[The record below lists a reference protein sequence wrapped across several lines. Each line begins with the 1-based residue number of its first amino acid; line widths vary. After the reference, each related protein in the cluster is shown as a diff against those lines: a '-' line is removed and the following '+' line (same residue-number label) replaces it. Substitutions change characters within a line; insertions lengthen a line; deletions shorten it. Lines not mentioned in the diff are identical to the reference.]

1 MGSEYGT
8 IIQTESHEKLFYKAI
23 KNYILSMSSK
33 ITCAEDPEEEFD
45 VSLKGGDHVPTLN
58 FALNGVHL
66 FKMYR
71 PAALESD
78 GSEIAV
84 NTVNFEL
91 DAVAEVPHQ
100 ILAINFV
107 PSAMGWTDVK
117 DVKWTQST
125 VASRGIWFTYIA
137 NDNFLYIWF
146 GCYNQSLRQ
155 EGNINGGYVCCL
167 SNNILYLAFTGYG
180 AAGSKQGMFNL
191 SGLTFYD
198 GATPGKVGTF
208 LSRFTYAAPPGSIDY
223 IKSSIYMSSNEKV
236 FENRAIYDSTT
247 VTIGDTV
254 SLKDGS
260 YVAIGTHQLVKVS

>member
-1 MGSEYGT
+1 MGSAYGT

-23 KNYILSMSSK
+23 KNYILSMNSK

-45 VSLKGGDHVPTLN
+45 VSIKGGDHVPTLN
-58 FALNGVHL
+58 FSLNGVHL

-71 PAALESD
+71 PAALESN

-100 ILAINFV
+100 ILAINFR
-107 PSAMGWTDVK
+107 PSVTGQTRVQSNTDP
-117 DVKWTQST
+117 
-125 VASRGIWFTYIA
+125 RGIWISYIA
-137 NDNFLYIWF
+137 NDNFLYIRF
-146 GCYNQSLRQ
+146 GCYNRILR
-155 EGNINGGYVCCL
+155 EEEPINGGYVCCS
-167 SNNILYLAFTGYG
+167 SNNTLYLALTGYG
-180 AAGSKQGMFNL
+180 GVGSKQSVFNL

-198 GATPGKVGTF
+198 GATAGKIGTF

-223 IKSSIYMSSNEKV
+223 IKSSIYMNNNEKA

-254 SLKDGS
+254 SLKDGA
-260 YVAIGTHQLVKVS
+260 YVAVGTHQLVKVS

>member
-1 MGSEYGT
+1 MGSAYGT
-8 IIQTESHEKLFYKAI
+8 VIQTQSHEKLFYKAI
-23 KNYILSMSSK
+23 KNYILSMNSK

-58 FALNGVHL
+58 FSLNGVHL

-107 PSAMGWTDVK
+107 PSATSQQ
-117 DVKWTQST
+117 WTQST
-125 VASRGIWFTYIA
+125 VAPRGIWFTYVA

-146 GCYNQSLRQ
+146 GCYNQILRQ
-155 EGNINGGYVCCL
+155 EEFINGGYVCCL
-167 SNNILYLAFTGYG
+167 SNNILYLASTGYG
-180 AAGSKQGMFNL
+180 VAGSKQGMFNL

-223 IKSSIYMSSNEKV
+223 IKSSIYMNNNEKQ

>member
-8 IIQTESHEKLFYKAI
+8 IIQTQSHEKLFYKAI
-23 KNYILSMSSK
+23 KNYILSMNSK

-71 PAALESD
+71 PAALESN

-100 ILAINFV
+100 ILAINFR
-107 PSAMGWTDVK
+107 PSATGQTRVQSNTDP
-117 DVKWTQST
+117 
-125 VASRGIWFTYIA
+125 RGIWFTYVA

-146 GCYNQSLRQ
+146 GCYNQILRQ
-155 EGNINGGYVCCL
+155 EENINGGYVCCL
-167 SNNILYLAFTGYG
+167 SNNVLYLAPTGYG

-198 GATPGKVGTF
+198 GATPGKVGIF
-208 LSRFTYAAPPGSIDY
+208 LSRFNYAAPPGSIDY

-254 SLKDGS
+254 SLQDGS

>member
-8 IIQTESHEKLFYKAI
+8 IIQTQSHEKLFYKAI
-23 KNYILSMSSK
+23 KNYILSMNSK

-91 DAVAEVPHQ
+91 DAVAEVPYQ
-100 ILAINFV
+100 ILAINFI
-107 PSAMGWTDVK
+107 PSSTSQT
-117 DVKWTQST
+117 WTQST
-125 VASRGIWFTYIA
+125 VGNRGIWFTYVA

-146 GCYNQSLRQ
+146 GCYNQILRQ
-155 EGNINGGYVCCL
+155 EENINGGYVCCL
-167 SNNILYLAFTGYG
+167 SNNVLYLASTGYG
-180 AAGSKQGMFNL
+180 AAGSKQSIFNL

-254 SLKDGS
+254 SLQDGS